1 MEYEGFQRYV
11 SAQFSSAVKSCP
23 TLCNPMDSSMPGFP
37 VHHQLLESIQ
47 THVHWVSDA
56 INHLILC
63 CPLLLLPSIF
73 RSIRVFSSESVLL
86 IRWPNSILT
95 LWNSV
100 VSSGQSVWA
109 WRIHNASVSDESGN
123 SKVISPDENFTWLY
137 NAESWPSLHPKQT
150 TFYWSIVHLQ
160 CCISFRYTAKW
171 FTYGYILFQILFH
184 YSLLQDI
191 ECSSLCHSR
200 SYCLSICV

>member
-1 MEYEGFQRYV
+1 MDVHINFCCSVTQ
-11 SAQFSSAVKSCP
+11 SCP
-23 TLCNPMDSSMPGFP
+23 TLCNPMDHSTPGFP
-37 VHHQLLESIQ
+37 VTSPSPRVYSNSCPLSRWCHP
-47 THVHWVSDA
+47 
-56 INHLILC
+56 ILC
-63 CPLLLLPSIF
+63 HPLLLLPSIF